1 MTLRERV
8 RGWWLARLQPVEQW
22 TLGQR
27 TVYIVPTRA
36 GLAFGFT
43 LLLLLLGSINYQL
56 NLGYALTFLL
66 AGSAL
71 ASMHMTHGSLSG
83 LTLHLRPTA
92 ACHAGSPAL
101 LEVVATN
108 PGQARHGLGFAVLE
122 GHGEPTYAWVEVAAR
137 AQTVV
142 TMSHAF
148 ATRGHHTLPALQVES
163 RFPFGLFRA
172 WSVWRP
178 AGKVW
183 VYPRPESPVPP
194 LPAAQTQG
202 DTGQHSRASA
212 GGEFDGVRPWRRD
225 DGPRQ
230 VVWKKVAHTGE
241 LVSRDSREAS
251 RLQLWLDW
259 SLAAGAGPEERLSR
273 VTAWVLAAE
282 SQGARWALRL
292 PGTDLPPDSGHAHRE
307 LALQT
312 LATWPAAGRA

>member
-1 MTLRERV
+1 MALRERV
-8 RGWWLARLQPVEQW
+8 RGWWLARLRPVEQW

-43 LLLLLLGSINYQL
+43 LLILLLGSINYQL

-92 ACHAGSPAL
+92 ACHADSPAL
-101 LEVVATN
+101 LEVVVTN
-108 PGQARHGLGFAVLE
+108 PHQARHGLGFAVLDA
-122 GHGEPTYAWVEVAAR
+122 HTAPTYAWVEVAAR
-137 AQTVV
+137 TQTVV

-148 ATRGHHTLPALQVES
+148 AARGHHALPALQVES

-178 AGKVW
+178 AGRVW
-183 VYPRPESPVPP
+183 VYPQPESPAPP
-194 LPAAQTQG
+194 LPAAHAQG
-202 DTGQHSRASA
+202 EAGQHSRASA
-212 GGEFDGVRPWRRD
+212 GGEFDGVRPWRRG

-230 VVWKKVAHTGE
+230 VVWKKVAHAGE
-241 LVSRDSREAS
+241 LVSRDSRESS
-251 RLQLWLDW
+251 RPQLWLDW
-259 SLAAGAGPEERLSR
+259 SLTPGPGAEARLSR
-273 VTAWVLAAE
+273 LTAWVLTAE
-282 SQGARWALRL
+282 AQGARWALHL
-292 PGTDLPPDSGHAHRE
+292 PGTDLPPDGGHAHRE

-312 LATWPAAGRA
+312 LATWQATGKA